1 LDIRILGA
9 HNFESQTTRCACFL
23 IDDSL
28 AIDAGGLTSGLSVQ
42 DQQRL
47 DTILITHQHYDH
59 IRDIPGIALSRFQR
73 GTSVDVYGPAEVLH
87 AIESHLLN
95 GDVYPEFQK
104 IPHNRPTVC
113 LKMVKPL
120 EPQHINGHKILPV
133 PVNHSCTTLGY
144 QISDKY
150 GRVLFY
156 TADTSPGLS
165 HCWKNV
171 SPQFLIIDVTL
182 PNESEDFAR
191 DTGHLTPNLLEKE
204 LIDFRNMKGYLPQVM
219 AVHMDPGLEATIRE
233 EIAIVAENLHIPIIV
248 AYEGLRIRV

>member
-1 LDIRILGA
+1 MDIRILGA
-9 HNFESQTTRCACFL
+9 HNFESQTTRCVCFL
-23 IDDSL
+23 IDDNL

-73 GTSVDVYGPAEVLH
+73 GTSVDVYGPVEVLH
-87 AIESHLLN
+87 AIETHLLN
-95 GDVYPEFQK
+95 GNVYPEFQK
-104 IPHNRPTVC
+104 IPNHRPTVC
-113 LKMVKPL
+113 LNAVEPL
-120 EPQHINGHKILPV
+120 ESQQINGHKIMPV
-133 PVNHSCTTLGY
+133 PVNHIDNTMGY

-150 GRVLFY
+150 GSVLFY

-165 HCWKNV
+165 HCWENI

-191 DTGHLTPNLLEKE
+191 ETGHLTPSLLEKE
-204 LIDFRNMKGYLPQVM
+204 LIDFRNMKGYLPRVM
-219 AVHMDPGLEATIRE
+219 AVHMDAGLEATIRE
-233 EIAIVAENLHIPIIV
+233 ELAVVAENLDIPIMV
-248 AYEGLRIRV
+248 AYEGLRLIV